1 MTFSHF
7 AVYNIY
13 RQIFMEKRIV
23 GSVVDSVT
31 RSRERRKLMMEML
44 ERKIRLRARQLYE
57 ERGQIEGRE
66 LEDWVR
72 AESEVLQS
80 SILAPLWNKRQE
92 RELAEARITALRAAW
107 IDLAARDG
115 KSAAITPPTGSAPDQ
130 QY

>member
-1 MTFSHF
+1 MGH
-7 AVYNIY
+7 
-13 RQIFMEKRIV
+13 E
-23 GSVVDSVT
+23 VDSVT

-44 ERKIRLRARQLYE
+44 ERKIRLRARQLYD

-92 RELAEARITALRAAW
+92 RELAEV
-107 IDLAARDG
+107 
-115 KSAAITPPTGSAPDQ
+115 
-130 QY
+130 